1 MILLKWLQP
10 HDLPQAKYDSINF
23 SYECKSWTWFTN
35 IIYYL
40 LVSSSKLALSSLL
53 SLSNWVTLNQEL
65 LSRSCSINNLTYLS
79 TKFAWKPLGTACS
92 FDVVFC
98 SSKFE
103 MRSSFWFYSDF
114 SIFSLSC
121 SSFSIFSTSFMKMTF
136 FVTKMLKSVAII
148 NFITTLDLIFLES
161 PFFLPHVNLFWL
173 ILFSLFAHKAQVS
186 WVTTC
191 GSGDN
196 LKWLINLWI
205 ITLDVQNLSQNL
217 VQMRWGSSGGSP
229 SP

>member
-65 LSRSCSINNLTYLS
+65 LSRSYSINNLTYLS
-79 TKFAWKPLGTACS
+79 TKFAWKPLGTSCS

-114 SIFSLSC
+114 SFFSLSC
-121 SSFSIFSTSFMKMTF
+121 SSFSIFSTTFMKMTF

-173 ILFSLFAHKAQVS
+173 ILFPFLHIRHK
-186 WVTTC
+186 WV
-191 GSGDN
+191 GA
-196 LKWLINLWI
+196 LLVAAVI
-205 ITLDVQNLSQNL
+205 I
-217 VQMRWGSSGGSP
+217 SSGS
-229 SP
+229 